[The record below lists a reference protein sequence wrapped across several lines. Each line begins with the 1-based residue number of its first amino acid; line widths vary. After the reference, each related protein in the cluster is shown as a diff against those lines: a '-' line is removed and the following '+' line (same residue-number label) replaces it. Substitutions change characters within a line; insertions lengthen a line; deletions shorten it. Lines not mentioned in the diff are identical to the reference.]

1 MTVNPL
7 EQINQSVKEAIL
19 NAVAAA
25 GLAAR
30 DEVPAIVLEVPKDK
44 AHGDLATN
52 AAMQLTRIAKRNPRQ
67 IAEEIVKHIDYEQAG
82 VERAEIAGPGFIN
95 FFLSKSYLYP
105 VLEQI
110 YAEGDN
116 YGRVKLGEGKK
127 VQVEF
132 VSANPTGSLHLGHA
146 RGAAVGD
153 ALCNVLD
160 YAGYEVTREYYI
172 NDAGNQVVNLVK
184 SIEARYLQELG
195 QDVEMPEDGYHGEDI
210 KGFAKELVAEQGDA
224 LLSHSPVEREA
235 FLRKYGL
242 EKELDKIKRDLSR
255 FRVGFDEWFS
265 ETSLYADGQVEKSLE
280 ELRTKGRTYEL
291 DGATWLRSTEYGDD
305 KDRVLVKNDGTYTY
319 LTPDIAYHR
328 NKYDRGFDRMINIW
342 GADHHGYIPRVKAAM
357 EALGKDP
364 DKLTVLIAQMVSLFQ
379 DGEKVK
385 MSKRTGKA
393 VTMVDLM
400 DEVGVDA
407 IRYFFTMR
415 SMDSHLDFDMDLAIS
430 TSNENPV
437 YYVQYAHARICSIFR
452 QAEEQGVAI
461 PAIQDV
467 KHNKLTAEHEFDL
480 LRKLGELPEEIG
492 VAAEN
497 FAPHR
502 LVRYLYELAALF
514 HSYYKAERVITEDAE
529 QTAAR
534 LALLGAV
541 RTVLANVLKLIG
553 VSAPERM

>member
-19 NAVAAA
+19 NAVVAA

-110 YAEGDN
+110 YAQGEN

-224 LLSHSPVEREA
+224 LLSRTPVEREE
-235 FLRKYGL
+235 FLRKFGL

-255 FRVGFDEWFS
+255 FRVGFDVWFS
-265 ETSLYADGQVEKSLE
+265 ETSLYTDGQVEKSLE
-280 ELRTKGRTYEL
+280 ELRSKGRTYEL
-291 DGATWLRSTEYGDD
+291 DGATWLKSTEYGDD

-357 EALGKDP
+357 EALGNDP

-452 QAEEQGVAI
+452 QAEEQGVVI

-467 KHNKLTAEHEFDL
+467 QLGKLTAEHEFNL

>member
-1 MTVNPL
+1 MTLNPL
-7 EQINQSVKEAIL
+7 EQVNQNLKEAIFE
-19 NAVAAA
+19 AISAA
-25 GLAAR
+25 GLAAG
-30 DEVPAIVLEVPKDK
+30 EEIPAVVLEVPKDK

-67 IAEEIVKHIDYEQAG
+67 IAEAIIEHLDHDKAGIVK
-82 VERAEIAGPGFIN
+82 AEIAGPGFIN
-95 FFLSKSYLYP
+95 FTLSKSYLFP
-105 VLEQI
+105 IIEQV
-110 YAEGDN
+110 YRQGED
-116 YGRVKLGEGKK
+116 YGRTDKGAGQKI
-127 VQVEF
+127 QMEF

-160 YAGYEVTREYYI
+160 FAGYKVTREYYI
-172 NDAGNQVVNLVK
+172 NDAGNQVVNLCK

-195 QDVEMPEDGYHGEDI
+195 QDAEMPEDGYYGEDI

-224 LLSHSPVEREA
+224 LMSMSPEERTQ

-242 EKELDKIKRDLSR
+242 NKELDKIKRDLGR
-255 FRVGFDEWFS
+255 FRVSFDEWFS
-265 ETSLYADGQVEKSLE
+265 ETSLYADGQVEAALN
-280 ELRTKGRTYEL
+280 ELRSKGMTFEQE
-291 DGATWLRSTEYGDD
+291 GATWLKTTPYGDD

-328 NKYDRGFDRMINIW
+328 NKYDRGYDRMINIW

-357 EALGKDP
+357 QALGKDP
-364 DKLTVLIAQMVSLFQ
+364 EKLTVLIAQMVSLFQ

-400 DEVGVDA
+400 DEVGVNA

-452 QAEEQGVAI
+452 QAEEQGISLPTPDSVNL
-461 PAIQDV
+461 
-467 KHNKLTAEHEFDL
+467 NKLTSEHEYDL
-480 LRKLGELPEEIG
+480 LRKIGELPEEIG
-492 VAAEN
+492 IAADN

-502 LVRYLYELAALF
+502 LVRYVYELAAQL
-514 HSYYKAERVITEDAE
+514 HSYYRAERVITEDSE

-541 RTVLANVLKLIG
+541 RTTLANVLRLIG

>member
-7 EQINQSVKEAIL
+7 EKINQALKEAI
-19 NAVAAA
+19 AEAIIAA
-25 GLAAR
+25 GLAQR
-30 DEVPAIVLEVPKDK
+30 EEIPVIVLEVPKEK

-52 AAMQLTRIAKRNPRQ
+52 AAMQLSRIAKKNPRQ
-67 IAEEIVKHIDYEQAG
+67 IAEELIKHLDYAKAGIEQ
-82 VERAEIAGPGFIN
+82 AEIAGPGFIN
-95 FFLSKSYLYP
+95 FRLGKSYLYP
-105 VLEQI
+105 VIEQV
-110 YAEGDN
+110 YSQGEN
-116 YGRVKLGEGKK
+116 YGRVDAGQGERI
-127 VQVEF
+127 QMEF

-160 YAGYEVTREYYI
+160 FAGYEVTREYYI
-172 NDAGNQVVNLVK
+172 NDAGNQVVNLCK

-195 QDVEMPEDGYHGEDI
+195 QDVPMPEDGYHGEDI
-210 KGFAKELVAEQGDA
+210 KGFAKELVAEKGDA
-224 LLSHSPVEREA
+224 LLSMTAEEREA
-235 FLRKYGL
+235 FLRSYGL
-242 EKELDKIKRDLSR
+242 EKELAKIKRDLGR
-255 FRVGFDEWFS
+255 FRVDFDVWFS
-265 ETSLYADGQVEKSLE
+265 ETSLYEDGQVEASLA
-280 ELRTKGRTYEL
+280 ELREKGQTYEQ
-291 DGATWLRSTEYGDD
+291 DGATWLRTTDYGDD

-328 NKYDRGFDRMINIW
+328 NKYDRGFNRLINIW

-357 EALGKDP
+357 QALGKNP
-364 DKLTVLIAQMVSLFQ
+364 EQLTVLIAQMVSLFQ

-461 PAIQDV
+461 PQPNAV
-467 KHNKLTAEHEFDL
+467 NFSKLTAEHEYDL
-480 LRKLGELPEEIG
+480 LRKMGELPDEIT
-492 VAAEN
+492 VAAN
-497 FAPHR
+497 SYAPHR
-502 LVRYLYELAALF
+502 LVRYVYELAAML
-514 HSYYKAERVITEDAE
+514 HSYYRAERVITEDAE

-534 LALLGAV
+534 LVLLGAV
-541 RTVLANVLKLIG
+541 RTVIANVLKLIG